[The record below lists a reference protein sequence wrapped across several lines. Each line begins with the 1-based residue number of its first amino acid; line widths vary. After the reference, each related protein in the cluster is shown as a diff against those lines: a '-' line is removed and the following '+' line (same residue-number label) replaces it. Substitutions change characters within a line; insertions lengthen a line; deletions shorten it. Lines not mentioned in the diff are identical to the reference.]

1 MTTTPS
7 SVHYLSTLSFP
18 DRWLDELRR
27 RHPGLAVTQIHAE
40 SPADIPDEVWRRT
53 EILHTG
59 AVVPRSGADV
69 PRLRWIQL
77 DTSGADHLKGTSAW
91 DLPVPLTSIG
101 GISPVPMAEYVMM
114 MLLGLAHRL
123 PQTVEI
129 QRGGVWPSLA
139 ERWNTLMPRRL
150 RGATVGIVGY
160 GRIGREI
167 GRLAGQF
174 GMTVLGLKR
183 GRGTRS
189 GEFFGSAAAED
200 TDAELYTPDE
210 LHAFMARCDYLVV
223 TCPLTDQTR
232 GMIDAAALGALK
244 DGAMVVNVSR
254 GGIVDEAA
262 LRAAL
267 RSGRVAGAALDV
279 FDEEPLPE
287 GHFWWTEPSVLITP
301 HVAGFAPDYE
311 EQTLEL
317 VSANVGRFLAGHELL
332 NLVDRTHGY

>member
-1 MTTTPS
+1 MTAPTP
-7 SVHYLSTLSFP
+7 VHYLSTLSFP
-18 DRWLDELRR
+18 DWWLDRLRV
-27 RHPGLAVTQIHAE
+27 RHPGLTVTQIHAE
-40 SPADIPDEVWRRT
+40 SPADVPDEVWRRT

-59 AVVPRSGADV
+59 SVFPESAEAA
-69 PRLRWIQL
+69 PRLRWVQL

-114 MLLGLAHRL
+114 TLLGLAHRL
-123 PQTVEI
+123 PRAIAI
-129 QRGGVWPSLA
+129 QQGGVWPSLD

-150 RGATVGIVGY
+150 RGATVGVVGY
-160 GRIGREI
+160 GRIGQEI

-189 GEFFGSAAAED
+189 GEFFGSPATDAAQ
-200 TDAELYTPDE
+200 AELYTPDA
-210 LHAFMARCDYLVV
+210 LHAFLGRCDYLVV
-223 TCPLTDQTR
+223 TCPLTEETR
-232 GMIDAAALGALK
+232 GMIDASALDALK
-244 DGAMVVNVSR
+244 DGAMVINVSR
-254 GGIVDEAA
+254 GGIVDEDA
-262 LRAAL
+262 LRAGL

-279 FDEEPLPE
+279 FDEEPLPD
-287 GHFWWTEPSVLITP
+287 GHFWWREPGVLLTP

-317 VSANVGRFLAGHELL
+317 VGTNVERYLTGRELV

>member
-1 MTTTPS
+1 MTAPTT
-7 SVHYLSTLSFP
+7 VHYLSTLSFP
-18 DRWLDELRR
+18 DWWLDRLRA
-27 RHPGLAVTQIHAE
+27 RHPGLTVTQIQAK
-40 SPADIPDEVWRRT
+40 SAADIPDEVWRRT

-59 AVVPRSGADV
+59 SVFPESADAA
-69 PRLRWIQL
+69 PHLRWVQL

-123 PQTVEI
+123 PRAIEI
-129 QRGGVWPSLA
+129 QQGGVWPSLE

-150 RGATVGIVGY
+150 RGATVGVVGY
-160 GRIGREI
+160 GRIGQEI

-183 GRGTRS
+183 GRGTRA
-189 GEFFGSAAAED
+189 GEFFGSPATDAAQ
-200 TDAELYTPDE
+200 AELYTPDE
-210 LHAFMARCDYLVV
+210 LHAFLGRCDYLVV
-223 TCPLTDQTR
+223 TCPLTEETR
-232 GMIDAAALGALK
+232 GMIDASALDALK
-244 DGAMVVNVSR
+244 DGAMVINVSR
-254 GGIVDEAA
+254 GGIVDEDA
-262 LRAAL
+262 LRAGL

-279 FDEEPLPE
+279 FDEEPLPD
-287 GHFWWTEPSVLITP
+287 GHFWWREPGVLLTP

-317 VSANVGRFLAGHELL
+317 VGTNVERYLTGRELV